1 MKHLCLSLT
10 AAALLL
16 SQAAASAQEVKPL
29 KALLIVGGCCHDYT
43 KQKTIIAE
51 AVSKRAQVEWTIVH
65 QGGTATDSKI
75 PYYEKAD
82 WADGFDIVV
91 HNECFSNIPDPAWT
105 QRVLKP
111 HQDGLPGVV
120 IHCAMHCYRD
130 KTDEWFKFC
139 GVTSHRHGGHFAF
152 DVKNLAPDNPIMKG
166 FGESWKTPKG
176 ELYHIAKLWETATPL
191 GQGYSPE
198 TKSDHVCIWT
208 NLYGEKK
215 TRVFGTTV
223 GHYNEEM
230 QDPVFQEYLTRGI
243 LWACGKLDDPKYLT
257 PMKEVKITEIGTD
270 GKQTST
276 AKPILKPG
284 TKIQVPENLAA
295 GKKTSSDG
303 DQDAERDSAKAVDG
317 KLETRWSPV
326 NGNTGHWWQVDLG
339 KEEEVTGAKLVW
351 EFDGRTYKYV
361 VEGSADDKSW
371 TMLSDQ
377 QNRSDKDQEHD
388 LKFQAKTRYVRV
400 KVTGLDPG
408 AWGSLWEV
416 EVYGTKMI
424 EKLVTAG
431 VGRLES
437 VKGDPALKGIK
448 LPPGF
453 KATLFA
459 GPPHVNYPTVVSST
473 PDGVLY
479 VGVDENGSL
488 GQDRKR
494 AQKVVRCEDTDG
506 DGKADKFTD
515 FVPRVESPRGLV
527 ADGKTLFVLH
537 PPFVRAYHDDNAD
550 GVADRDEVLVEGL
563 GFDLKF
569 RGADHTTNGMRL
581 GIDGWLYIAVGDYGA
596 VAAKGKDG
604 STLQL
609 HGGGVVRVRTDG
621 SELELVAR
629 GLRNIYDVAV
639 DSRLNLFTRDNTN
652 DGGGWN
658 VRLSHIIGGGAEYG
672 YPSLF
677 KNFPDEIVQPLADYG
692 GGSPTG
698 ILAVDEPGLPPE
710 IGQTL
715 LTCDWGRSIVYRHP
729 LTPKGASFTAEQH
742 EFIQIPRPTDIDVD
756 ALGRFYISSWGEG
769 GFSYSKPD
777 IGYVIRVTYDG
788 PDASKGPVLDYAKA
802 TDGQLLEELA
812 SASHTR
818 RLAAQREML
827 RRGIKETY
835 SNKLKQLVKTQP
847 QAVAVAAINTLN
859 QIEGNKCHE
868 FLTGAASSDDVAEYC
883 IRALADRK
891 SAKTALS
898 DVELFMTLSS
908 KNEMKRRPRLELATT
923 QYLARLGSADHVR
936 GNIVLADNDDPVIA
950 HAAIKSLSQVGTA
963 HECLKWIDEN
973 PDASRGILLALQT
986 VHEPKV
992 VDGLIARLPKA
1003 TNSDLQQGIFRA
1015 LCRLYYREAEWKGE
1029 WWGTRPDTS
1038 GPYFKPVT
1046 WEESENIKQALT
1058 NTLAA
1063 ADKQT
1068 LERLLPELVRH
1079 KIEIDEASERL
1090 VSLTKSE
1097 PTFRT
1102 RGLELILSQ
1111 SKLHSSAAP
1120 VLAEAALAN
1129 DLPVELRA
1137 KCAAGLLKGDAGWQ
1151 AAENV
1156 FATLGSLDSV
1166 AVGVPPALEAACDVY
1181 LRQAHHRQNIEHW
1194 IELSKKSDEPNLASL
1209 ALAVLLEI
1217 DTSDNKS
1224 AGAAARKH
1232 LEALW
1237 KTPRA
1242 STLLIAIGNYR
1253 LDAFAYQVSQRLNSD
1268 EPSVRSAAAFAA
1280 KRLQLDD
1287 PRDIDP
1293 SKLIAKLGYEQTL
1306 EDASKEKGDANRGKL
1321 LFRRQGCVA
1330 CHTTSKNESLK
1341 GPYLGDIANR
1351 YKRPELI
1358 ESIVKPS
1365 AKIAQGFVT
1374 HGFLTSEGQQIEGFV
1389 VRESGDE
1396 VELRTQTGASVLLKT
1411 DDIEQRKKR
1420 DISIMPQGL
1429 VDKLTPSD
1437 LASLVAY
1444 LESLKGK

>member
-1 MKHLCLSLT
+1 
-10 AAALLL
+10 
-16 SQAAASAQEVKPL
+16 
-29 KALLIVGGCCHDYT
+29 
-43 KQKTIIAE
+43 
-51 AVSKRAQVEWTIVH
+51 
-65 QGGTATDSKI
+65 
-75 PYYEKAD
+75 
-82 WADGFDIVV
+82 
-91 HNECFSNIPDPAWT
+91 
-105 QRVLKP
+105 
-111 HQDGLPGVV
+111 
-120 IHCAMHCYRD
+120 
-130 KTDEWFKFC
+130 
-139 GVTSHRHGGHFAF
+139 
-152 DVKNLAPDNPIMKG
+152 MKG

-208 NLYGEKK
+208 NLYSEKK

-243 LWACGKLDDPKYLT
+243 LWACGKLDDPKYLV

-270 GKQTST
+270 GKQTQS

-284 TKIQVPENLAA
+284 TKIQVPENVAA

-303 DQDAERDSAKAVDG
+303 DQDAERNSDKAVDG

-326 NGNTGHWWQVDLG
+326 NGATGHWWQVDLG
-339 KEEEVTGAKLVW
+339 REEEVTGAKLVW

-361 VEGSADDKSW
+361 VEGSADGKAW
-371 TMLSDQ
+371 TLLSDQ
-377 QNRSDKDQEHD
+377 QNRKDTDQEHD
-388 LKFQAKTRYVRV
+388 LKFQAKTRFVRI
-400 KVTGLDPG
+400 KVTGLAPQ

-416 EVYGTKMI
+416 EVYGTKLV
-424 EKLVTAG
+424 EKVVTAG

-437 VKGDPALKGIK
+437 VKGEPALKGIK
-448 LPPGF
+448 LPAGF

-459 GPPHVNYPTVVSST
+459 GPPHVNYPTVVSAT

-494 AQKVVRCEDTDG
+494 AQKIVRCEDTDG

-527 ADGKTLFVLH
+527 ADGKTLYVLH

-596 VAAKGKDG
+596 VAAKGADG

-715 LTCDWGRSIVYRHP
+715 LTCDWGRNIVYRHP

-756 ALGRFYISSWGEG
+756 ALGRFYISSWADG
-769 GFSYSKPD
+769 GFSFSKPD
-777 IGYVIRVTYDG
+777 VGYVIRVTYDG
-788 PDASKGPVLDYAKA
+788 PDASKGPVLDCAKA
-802 TDGQLLEELA
+802 TDEQLLVELA

-827 RRGIKETY
+827 KREPKEAYRAGLTKILRDDCPEP
-835 SNKLKQLVKTQP
+835 SKISAILSLKQLDGTKSHETITTEANDKRLREYVFR
-847 QAVAVAAINTLN
+847 AFIDRRN
-859 QIEGNKCHE
+859 QIEDVPRIMELLLLQAPSKRTLPSAREQLQVAIYYGRARNQRVGS
-868 FLTGAASSDDVAEYC
+868 LVNTADDE
-883 IRALADRK
+883 
-891 SAKTALS
+891 
-898 DVELFMTLSS
+898 
-908 KNEMKRRPRLELATT
+908 
-923 QYLARLGSADHVR
+923 
-936 GNIVLADNDDPVIA
+936 DPAVA
-950 HAAIKSLSQVGTA
+950 HAAVKSLVA
-963 HECLKWIDEN
+963 ARAVDECLAAIDEA
-973 PDASRGILLALQT
+973 DKGGTQGVLLALQSM
-986 VHEPKV
+986 HDSKV
-992 VDGLIARLPKA
+992 VDGLITRLPKA
-1003 TNSDLQQGIFRA
+1003 NNNGLYQGIFRA

-1046 WEESENIKQALT
+1046 WEESEKIKQALT
-1058 NTLAA
+1058 TTLAS

-1068 LERLLPELVRH
+1068 LEHLLPELVRH
-1079 KIEIDEASERL
+1079 KIEIDTASERL

-1097 PTFRT
+1097 PTFRK
-1102 RGLELILSQ
+1102 RGIELILSQ
-1111 SKLHSSAAP
+1111 SKLHKSAVP
-1120 VLAEAALAN
+1120 VLAEAALAS
-1129 DLPVELRA
+1129 DLPAELRA

-1151 AAENV
+1151 AAEKV
-1156 FATLGSLDSV
+1156 FATLGSQEL
-1166 AVGVPPALEAACDVY
+1166 PPLLEAARDDY
-1181 LRQAHHRQNIEHW
+1181 LRQAHHRQNVEDW
-1194 IELSKKSDEPNLASL
+1194 IKLSQSSDTALRRL

-1224 AGAAARKH
+1224 AGTTARQY
-1232 LEALW
+1232 LEAKW
-1237 KTPRA
+1237 KTPTA
-1242 STLLIAIGNYR
+1242 AELLQAIGQYR
-1253 LDAFAYQVSQRLNSD
+1253 LDAFAYQVSIRQAD
-1268 EPSVRSAAAFAA
+1268 ENAAIKQAASFAA

-1374 HGFLTSEGQQIEGFV
+1374 HGFLTSEGQQIEGFI
-1389 VRESGDE
+1389 VRESGEE
-1396 VELRTQTGASVLLKT
+1396 VEIRTQTGSSVLLKT